1 MKTSD
6 PGDVVLSPA
15 RLEDFEELAALRI
28 EAMRDSLERI
38 GRFDVG
44 RARAR
49 LRDGFA
55 PDCTRH
61 ILVEGHRA
69 GFVTVKRRECDL
81 YLEHFY
87 VHPAYQRRGIG
98 SRVLRGIFAEADQQ
112 GLPLALG
119 ALRGSDA
126 NEFYARHG
134 FVRSEET
141 ETEWD
146 IYYVRAPKTPSSQT
160 TGGTS

>member
-1 MKTSD
+1 MKQV
-6 PGDVVLSPA
+6 DVARIVLSPV

-38 GRFDVG
+38 GRFDAQ
-44 RARAR
+44 RARER

-61 ILVEGHRA
+61 IVVDGQRV
-69 GFVTVKRRECDL
+69 GFVTVKRRELDL

-87 VHPAYQRRGIG
+87 VRPACQRRGIG
-98 SRVLRGIFAEADQQ
+98 SIVLRGIFDEADRQ

-134 FVRSEET
+134 FVRSKET

-146 IYYVRAPKTPSSQT
+146 IYYVRAPNT
-160 TGGTS
+160 